1 MNMNGYFYRVAEK
14 QDSESVG
21 EPGEPFE
28 AFNLSEA
35 KRISTRRQ
43 KVKGSVLVL
52 EDLTGRPHVV
62 STKGASGKMDGRGRR
77 GDVLLK
83 GHPGHKAAVSTC
95 ISEALDA
102 T

>member
-1 MNMNGYFYRVAEK
+1 MNMNMYVYRVAEK
-14 QDSESVG
+14 QDSGSAG

-52 EDLTGRPHVV
+52 EDLTIRPQGSRCDLHLRGAGRHMIP
-62 STKGASGKMDGRGRR
+62 SLT
-77 GDVLLK
+77 
-83 GHPGHKAAVSTC
+83 
-95 ISEALDA
+95 
-102 T
+102 

>member
-1 MNMNGYFYRVAEK
+1 MNMNMYVYRVTEK
-14 QDSESVG
+14 QDSGSDG

-43 KVKGSVLVL
+43 KVKRSVLVL

-62 STKGASGKMDGRGRR
+62 SIKDEHGKW
-77 GDVLLK
+77 
-83 GHPGHKAAVSTC
+83 T
-95 ISEALDA
+95 DA
-102 T
+102 EEEEEEMSY

>member
-1 MNMNGYFYRVAEK
+1 MNMDMYVYRVTEK
-14 QDSESVG
+14 PDSESVG

-43 KVKGSVLVL
+43 KIKGSVLVL

-62 STKGASGKMDGRGRR
+62 STKDEHGVWTDTEEGEMSY
-77 GDVLLK
+77 
-83 GHPGHKAAVSTC
+83 
-95 ISEALDA
+95 
-102 T
+102 

>member
-1 MNMNGYFYRVAEK
+1 MNMNMYVYRMTEK
-14 QDSESVG
+14 PDSESAG

-43 KVKGSVLVL
+43 QVKGSVLVL

-62 STKGASGKMDGRGRR
+62 SIKDEHGKWTDTEEEEEM
-77 GDVLLK
+77 
-83 GHPGHKAAVSTC
+83 SY
-95 ISEALDA
+95 
-102 T
+102 

>member
-1 MNMNGYFYRVAEK
+1 MNMNMYIYRVTEK

-43 KVKGSVLVL
+43 KVKGS
-52 EDLTGRPHVV
+52 DLAP
-62 STKGASGKMDGRGRR
+62 
-77 GDVLLK
+77 
-83 GHPGHKAAVSTC
+83 
-95 ISEALDA
+95 
-102 T
+102 

>member
-1 MNMNGYFYRVAEK
+1 MNMNMDVYRVTEK
-14 QDSESVG
+14 PDSESVG

-52 EDLTGRPHVV
+52 EDLTGRPRVV
-62 STKGASGKMDGRGRR
+62 STKDEHGKW
-77 GDVLLK
+77 
-83 GHPGHKAAVSTC
+83 T
-95 ISEALDA
+95 DA
-102 T
+102 EEEEEMSY

>member
-1 MNMNGYFYRVAEK
+1 MNMNMYVYRVTEN
-14 QDSESVG
+14 QNSGRSG

-62 STKGASGKMDGRGRR
+62 STKDEHGVWTDTEEGKM
-77 GDVLLK
+77 
-83 GHPGHKAAVSTC
+83 SY
-95 ISEALDA
+95 
-102 T
+102 

>member
-1 MNMNGYFYRVAEK
+1 MLNGYFHRVAEK
-14 QDSESVG
+14 QDSESAS

-52 EDLTGRPHVV
+52 EDLTDGAHVV
-62 STKGASGKMDGRGRR
+62 STKDKHGVWTDEEEEEPSY
-77 GDVLLK
+77 
-83 GHPGHKAAVSTC
+83 
-95 ISEALDA
+95 
-102 T
+102 

>member
-1 MNMNGYFYRVAEK
+1 MNMNMYVYRVTEK
-14 QDSESVG
+14 LDSESVG

-52 EDLTGRPHVV
+52 EDLTGGAHVV
-62 STKGASGKMDGRGRR
+62 STKDEHGVWTDTEEEETSY
-77 GDVLLK
+77 
-83 GHPGHKAAVSTC
+83 
-95 ISEALDA
+95 
-102 T
+102 

>member
-1 MNMNGYFYRVAEK
+1 MNMNMYVYRVTEK
-14 QDSESVG
+14 PDSESVG

-52 EDLTGRPHVV
+52 EDLTGRPRVV
-62 STKGASGKMDGRGRR
+62 STKDEHGKW
-77 GDVLLK
+77 
-83 GHPGHKAAVSTC
+83 P
-95 ISEALDA
+95 DA
-102 T
+102 EEEEEMSY